1 MYGTKKCSIVLYGT
15 KKCSIVMNGTKKC
28 STVPVC
34 NKKSVPYFSSH
45 LNEIRLKSIFQLS
58 SHMKSAK
65 FMARGLVTERI
76 FSLVPSKINKL

>member
-1 MYGTKKCSIVLYGT
+1 MPTTTTTTTTTKQSLEPVELRSRLKKCSIL
-15 KKCSIVMNGTKKC
+15 
-28 STVPVC
+28 
-34 NKKSVPYFSSH
+34 SH

-76 FSLVPSKINKL
+76 FSLVHNNFQMIKVKTRFEIKF

>member
-1 MYGTKKCSIVLYGT
+1 
-15 KKCSIVMNGTKKC
+15 
-28 STVPVC
+28 
-34 NKKSVPYFSSH
+34 

-76 FSLVPSKINKL
+76 FSLVKRNKTRGRRWFANFSLEI